1 MYWDVSRIP
10 ASQEPAQPTPCFSS
24 VPTTL
29 GLPDTLLQNRL
40 LQGLSEKRLTQNLLT
55 NSALRTCAS
64 ISLHL
69 TNLSVTSPDLCSK
82 LQCIH

>member
-40 LQGLSEKRLTQNLLT
+40 LQGLSEKRLNPKPAHKLCPKNLRFHFPPPHQPL
-55 NSALRTCAS
+55 S
-64 ISLHL
+64 HL
-69 TNLSVTSPDLCSK
+69 S
-82 LQCIH
+82 